1 MSAVTAASP
10 FARRFL
16 AWMGERFP
24 VANGILALVLFAGA
38 LLCGRSLA
46 QDGRVP
52 LRIGDLLGFLAV
64 YGFFLMLRVF
74 DEHKDYRDDCVLY
87 PGRVLQRGLITLG
100 HLKVA
105 GVLAILAQAG
115 ASIYY
120 DHGLGRV
127 SALWLLTFGWSLL
140 MAREFFAHDWLK
152 PRLLLYALSHM
163 MVMPIAMLWM
173 VQMGLGA
180 TPLPASVTWLAALS
194 FLSGLSFELARKLKA
209 PADERPGVDSYTRTF
224 GTTRAP
230 LVVLAVVAGAAV
242 ALGQVVRVVRGGSL
256 GVVAP
261 VVLAAAVLLP
271 AVALLRFRAAPSA
284 KGAKLAET
292 MAGAATLIGYLLLAG
307 TVIAHRGIAWR

>member
-1 MSAVTAASP
+1 MSDVTATSALP
-10 FARRFL
+10 RRFL

-38 LLCGRSLA
+38 LLCGRALA
-46 QDGRVP
+46 GAGPVAVRP
-52 LRIGDLLGFLAV
+52 GDLLGFLAV

-74 DEHKDYRDDCVLY
+74 DEHKDYAADCVNH
-87 PGRVLQRGLITLG
+87 PGRVLQRGLITLS

-105 GVLAILAQAG
+105 GLFAILAQAG
-115 ASIYY
+115 GSVYY
-120 DHGLGRV
+120 DHGFGRV
-127 SALWLLTFGWSLL
+127 APLWLATFGWSLL
-140 MAREFFAHDWLK
+140 MAREFFVPEWL
-152 PRLLLYALSHM
+152 RQRFALYTISHM
-163 MVMPIAMLWM
+163 LVMPIAMLWM

-180 TPLPASVTWLAALS
+180 TPLPASAAWLAALS

-209 PADERPGVDSYTRTF
+209 PADERDGVDSYTRLF

-242 ALGQVVRVVRGGSL
+242 ALGQVVRVVRGGTL

-261 VVLAAAVLLP
+261 VVLALAVVLP

-284 KGAKLAET
+284 GGAKLAET
-292 MAGAATLIGYLLLAG
+292 LAGAATLIGYLLLAG
-307 TVIAHRGIAWR
+307 TVIAHRGVAWR